1 MLEVSVKSF
10 DELTTTEL
18 YKILQLRNAV
28 FIVSQNCPYQDLD
41 DKDFVSHHLVL
52 IKQNEFIAYARLLP
66 ENVSYKDVSI
76 GRVCVAESERN
87 RGTGR
92 ALMDIAIEKS
102 HNIFGLKPIRISAQL
117 YLKKFYESF
126 GFETVGDEY
135 DEDGIPHIEMLKS
148 L

>member
-10 DELTTTEL
+10 NELSTTEL

-52 IKQNEFIAYARLLP
+52 IKENKFIAYARLLP
-66 ENVSYKDVSI
+66 ENISYNEVSI
-76 GRVCVAESERN
+76 GRVCVSESVRN
-87 RGTGR
+87 TGTGR
-92 ALMDIAIEKS
+92 ALMDISIEKC

-126 GFETVGDEY
+126 GFETVGNEY
-135 DEDGIPHIEMLKS
+135 DEDGIPHIEMLKK
-148 L
+148 